1 MSGTAQVRVERSVV
15 VARPDWEVF
24 TFVADAENDVLWR
37 PRAIYVRKTY
47 QGPMGLGATYWYV
60 SHRRCGRRTG
70 ILRVVAYETDSHVA
84 YEGSFDGGVQ
94 PRDSYRFERV
104 DGGTRITATYA
115 PRLSGLSRLFASYT
129 FMRIGRD
136 LVDDLARLKRLLD
149 DPARGDALVDAIRR

>member
-1 MSGTAQVRVERSVV
+1 MSDTAQVRVERSVV
-15 VARPDWEVF
+15 VTRPDWEVF

-37 PRAIYVRKTY
+37 ARSLYVRKAY

-60 SHRRCGRRTG
+60 SHRRWGRRTG
-70 ILRVVAYETDSHVA
+70 ILRVVAYEPDSHVA

-94 PRDSYRFERV
+94 PRDSYRFECV

-115 PRLSGLSRLFASYT
+115 PRLSGLSRLFAAYT

-136 LVDDLARLKRLLD
+136 LGDDLAQLKRLLSN
-149 DPARGDALVDAIRR
+149 PAQGDALVDAIRR